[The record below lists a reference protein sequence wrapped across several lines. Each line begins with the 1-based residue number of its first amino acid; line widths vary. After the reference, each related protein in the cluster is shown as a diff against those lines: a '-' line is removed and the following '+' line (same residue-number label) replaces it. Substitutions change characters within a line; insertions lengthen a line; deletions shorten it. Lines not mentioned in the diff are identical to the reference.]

1 MSINDQVQILMTA
14 KMMICGKKKKINGGL
29 SIGKRVSE
37 HKQEQLLAWELVVLL
52 CAIIRKERGL
62 EDGEEVSSCNGTCC
76 GLMADDV
83 LYSIIS

>member
-37 HKQEQLLAWELVVLL
+37 HKQEQLLA
-52 CAIIRKERGL
+52 
-62 EDGEEVSSCNGTCC
+62 
-76 GLMADDV
+76 
-83 LYSIIS
+83 